1 MAWMK
6 KKKSWFNWVYLL
18 CREMLSKIMAM
29 KIKKIPS
36 DVYDQMKFSIS
47 NGLGVT
53 KSCLNLDAVYL
64 SASVQVLFSNN
75 QLFDF

>member
-36 DVYDQMKFSIS
+36 DVYDQMKFSVSKWTWS
-47 NGLGVT
+47 NQKLPKFGCCFF
-53 KSCLNLDAVYL
+53 KCFS
-64 SASVQVLFSNN
+64 SSVVFKQSVV
-75 QLFDF
+75 